1 MNDFRMKVILTILT
15 GIIFSFLFI
24 LLAFILPTQSDKQIV
39 IKKRSNDPLLQ
50 EVSKS
55 FAK

>member
-24 LLAFILPTQSDKQIV
+24 FLAFILPTQSDKQIV
-39 IKKRSNDPLLQ
+39 IKKQSNDPLLQ

>member
-1 MNDFRMKVILTILT
+1 MNDFRMKVVLTILT

-24 LLAFILPTQSDKQIV
+24 LLAFILPTQSDKQTI

>member
-24 LLAFILPTQSDKQIV
+24 LLAFILPTQNDKQIV
-39 IKKRSNDPLLQ
+39 VKKRSNDPLLQ